1 MFIAGLGP
9 KICHLFNE
17 ILINHHVS
25 EIQIQQCSKRGARPA
40 ETALPASMLIFL
52 TISLTLLVKVPV
64 EGERCGT
71 NNLGFRCQGDGEC
84 WEEEFVCDGY
94 EQCADGSD
102 EGTADGQ
109 GCNLYPDSG
118 CVSNNG
124 KEHYKCKRTQECFN
138 SKEDADKCDK
148 GEEVDNGGC
157 KEDEFKCLGGR
168 CIPKYQVCDGTP
180 HCKESNDTGGSSDE
194 WIVPPEGSESFRP
207 GCNFYNDTSAQPPCR
222 SLYGYHYSR
231 YFGKNVKIKIEA

>member
-1 MFIAGLGP
+1 
-9 KICHLFNE
+9 
-17 ILINHHVS
+17 
-25 EIQIQQCSKRGARPA
+25 
-40 ETALPASMLIFL
+40 MLIFL
-52 TISLTLLVKVPV
+52 AISLTLLVKVPV

-71 NNLGFRCQGDGEC
+71 NNFGFRCQGDGEC
-84 WEEEFVCDGY
+84 WDEEFVCDGY
-94 EQCADGSD
+94 EQCKDGSD
-102 EGTADGQ
+102 EGTAEGQ

-180 HCKESNDTGGSSDE
+180 HCKESNDTDGSSDE

-231 YFGKNVKIKIEA
+231 YLGEIFKSRFGRDICNDIQKVRRLST